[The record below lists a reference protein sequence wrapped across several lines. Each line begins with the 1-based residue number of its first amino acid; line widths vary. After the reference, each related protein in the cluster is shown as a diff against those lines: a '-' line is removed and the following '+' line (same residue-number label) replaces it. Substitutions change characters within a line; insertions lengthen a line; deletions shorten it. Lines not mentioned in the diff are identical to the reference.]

1 MNEKI
6 FSDLVLMVDLFCAS
20 IETGVYPQ
28 PGSEC
33 HKMAREFVEA
43 SGQVPERERL
53 PLSGHSDYWKKYN
66 KIC

>member
-1 MNEKI
+1 MNEKL
-6 FSDLVLMVDLFCAS
+6 SDLVLMVDLFCAS
-20 IETGVYPQ
+20 IETGVFPK

-53 PLSGHSDYWKKYN
+53 PIGHSKYWKKT
-66 KIC
+66 